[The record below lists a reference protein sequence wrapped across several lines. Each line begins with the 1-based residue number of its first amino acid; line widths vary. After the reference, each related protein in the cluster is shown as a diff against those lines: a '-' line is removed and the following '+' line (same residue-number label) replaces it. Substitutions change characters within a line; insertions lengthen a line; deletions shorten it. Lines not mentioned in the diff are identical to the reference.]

1 MLDVSHLITF
11 LAGTA
16 AGAAGTYMADR
27 FTDQRRK
34 QSAHR
39 DARNS
44 YETIRAKMPELIQE
58 MKLDLGKPES
68 QTLREFVIL
77 PTERTTFNHD
87 KERFEYYESAHPNAK
102 TQVALLESVG
112 YVQDISKTNWPIY
125 RMSEAFVKLLTKS
138 Q

>member
-34 QSAHR
+34 QSAFR
-39 DARNS
+39 EARKS

-58 MKLDLGKPES
+58 MKLDLSNPEF
-68 QTLREFVIL
+68 QTFREFVIL

-87 KERFEYYESAHPNAK
+87 KGRFEYYESAHPNAK

-125 RMSEAFVKLLTKS
+125 RMSEAFVNLLTES